1 MAGQIFHEW
10 VGTVLTITS
19 DSGTSSCDL
28 KGSIGDTGARG
39 PQGIPGRTGDAG
51 VGLPGEK
58 GPQGEPGNK
67 IIGVFNS
74 YEELIAAY
82 PTGQYGQAFAVKDGE
97 GSVCYVWADGW
108 QSVGTLTMG
117 EQGVPGASPF
127 VGGNGNWWV
136 EDRDL
141 GVKAQGPRGEKG
153 EPGGVTSINGMTGAV
168 TIETADTNAYTP
180 TNPPPYPVTKVNGK
194 TGDLY
199 ITYDDVGASPALHN
213 HDDVYFKKAGG
224 TVSGATTFSAA
235 ATFNSTVTAKA
246 IKGDAIIYSST
257 QPAGGTVGQL
267 WLKPV

>member
-10 VGTVLTITS
+10 NGTILTITS

-28 KGSIGDTGARG
+28 VGKTGATGSRG

-51 VGLPGEK
+51 VGLPGEQ

-74 YEELIAAY
+74 YEELVAAY

-108 QSVGTLTMG
+108 QSVGSLTMG
-117 EQGVPGASPF
+117 EQGVPGASPYI
-127 VGGNGNWWV
+127 GGNGNWWV

-141 GVKAQGPRGEKG
+141 GISAQGPRGEKG

-180 TNPPPYPVTKVNGK
+180 DNPPPYPVTKVNNK
-194 TGDLY
+194 TGAVSL
-199 ITYDDVGASPALHN
+199 TYSDVGAAASGHN
-213 HDDVYFKKAGG
+213 HDSTYLKLAGG
-224 TVSGATTFSAA
+224 TVSGATTFSSA
-235 ATFNSTVTAKA
+235 VTMPA
-246 IKGDAIIYSST
+246 IKGNAIIYSAT
-257 QPAGGTVGQL
+257 QPTGTTVGQL